1 VCRARQVQSEA
12 FARCRMRIYSFPG
25 SAWER
30 TIWQAPPAGSVA
42 FSRFRCSFSLFRIRP
57 SHCRFAL
64 TQSHKILPALMLH
77 PMLRRWFIAGE
88 LAMAVVLAAAIQPA
102 LGQVLSLQTV
112 VESGLSEP
120 LFVTAPPG
128 DHNRLFI
135 LEKAGRIRVFDRQ
148 TGTLLSSPYLS
159 IPVSS
164 ESERGLLGLAFDRD
178 FATNGQ
184 FYVNYTTPGE
194 GPDRGD
200 LVISRYTASGDPMT
214 SNVANSTGQSL
225 LRIEHTSDNAH
236 NGGWIGFRPTDPGR
250 LYVGVGDGNGSN
262 DPFNSGQ
269 NVETLVGKILRIDVS
284 GDAGYTI
291 PAGNLAI
298 GRPEIYQY
306 GLRNPWRNSFDR
318 TTGDFWIAD
327 VGQSAREEVNFQKAG
342 SPGGQ
347 NFGWRTKEGTLN
359 TGLNP
364 DGPFIGLTDP
374 IHEFV
379 HNRGASVTGGYVYRG
394 NAMPELQGQY
404 FFSDFT
410 SGRTWSLQYDGVRVT
425 NVADWSSQLDPDGR
439 GPQTMA
445 FQIASFGEDAAGE
458 LYMVAI
464 QRGVVYRIVP
474 EPSSVAI
481 AIAGAVGVA
490 LAIARRRAVRAR

>member
-1 VCRARQVQSEA
+1 
-12 FARCRMRIYSFPG
+12 
-25 SAWER
+25 
-30 TIWQAPPAGSVA
+30 
-42 FSRFRCSFSLFRIRP
+42 
-57 SHCRFAL
+57 
-64 TQSHKILPALMLH
+64 
-77 PMLRRWFIAGE
+77 MLRRWSFAAAAAFVI
-88 LAMAVVLAAAIQPA
+88 LAACIPPA
-102 LGQVLSLQTV
+102 RGQTLRLEPV
-112 VESGLSEP
+112 VTSGLSEP

-135 LEKAGRIRVFDRQ
+135 LEKAGRVRVFDR
-148 TGTLLSSPYLS
+148 TTRTLLPTPYLS

-164 ESERGLLGLAFDRD
+164 ESERGLLGLAFDSD
-178 FATNGQ
+178 FATNGR
-184 FYVNYTTPGE
+184 FYVNYTTPGD
-194 GPDRGD
+194 GADRGD
-200 LVISRYTASGDPMT
+200 IIIARYTANGDPMT
-214 SNVANSTGQSL
+214 SNVANSTGQSI
-225 LRIEHTSDNAH
+225 LRIEHSSDNAH

-250 LYVGVGDGNGSN
+250 LYIGVGDGNGSN

-269 NVETLVGKILRIDVS
+269 NVETLVGKMLRIDVS

-298 GRPEIYQY
+298 GQPEIYQY

-318 TTGDFWIAD
+318 ATGDFWIAD
-327 VGQSAREEVNFQKAG
+327 VGQSQREEVNFQAAG
-342 SPGGQ
+342 SAGGQ

-364 DGPFIGLTDP
+364 GGPFNGLTDP

-394 NAMPELQGQY
+394 SAMPELQGQY

-410 SGRTWSLQYDGVRVT
+410 SGRTWSLRYDGTRVS
-425 NVADWSSQLDPDGR
+425 NLREWSSQLDSDGP

-464 QRGVVYRIVP
+464 QRGAVYQIVP
-474 EPSSVAI
+474 EPSSVALVI
-481 AIAGAVGVA
+481 TGA
-490 LAIARRRAVRAR
+490 LAVVIAVARRRAVCAN

>member
-1 VCRARQVQSEA
+1 
-12 FARCRMRIYSFPG
+12 
-25 SAWER
+25 
-30 TIWQAPPAGSVA
+30 
-42 FSRFRCSFSLFRIRP
+42 
-57 SHCRFAL
+57 
-64 TQSHKILPALMLH
+64 MLK
-77 PMLRRWFIAGE
+77 RWS
-88 LAMAVVLAAAIQPA
+88 LAAATAFVILAACIPA
-102 LGQVLSLQTV
+102 VPGQTLRLEPV
-112 VESGLSEP
+112 VTSGLSEP

-135 LEKAGRIRVFDRQ
+135 LEKAGRVRIFDR
-148 TGTLLSSPYLS
+148 TTHTLLPTPYLS

-178 FATNGQ
+178 FASNGR

-194 GPDRGD
+194 GADRGD
-200 LVISRYTASGDPMT
+200 IVIARYTAGGDPMT
-214 SNVANSTGQSL
+214 SNVANPSGQSI

-250 LYVGVGDGNGSN
+250 LYIGVGDGNGSN

-269 NVETLVGKILRIDVS
+269 NVETLVGKMLRIDVS
-284 GDAGYTI
+284 GDSGYTI
-291 PAGNLAI
+291 PAGNLAV

-318 TTGDFWIAD
+318 ATGDLWIAD
-327 VGQSAREEVNFQKAG
+327 VGQSQREEVNFQAAG
-342 SPGGQ
+342 TAGGQ
-347 NFGWRTKEGTLN
+347 NFGWRTKEGTLI

-364 DGPFIGLTDP
+364 SGPFVGLTDP

-394 NAMPELQGQY
+394 SAMPELQGQY

-410 SGRTWSLQYDGVRVT
+410 SGRTWSLHYDGTRVS
-425 NVADWSSQLDPDGR
+425 NLKEWSSQLDSDGT

-445 FQIASFGEDAAGE
+445 FQIASFGEDAGGE

-464 QRGVVYRIVP
+464 QRGAVYQIVP
-474 EPSSVAI
+474 EPSSLALGIISTLGVAI
-481 AIAGAVGVA
+481 AM
-490 LAIARRRAVRAR
+490 ARRRAGRVN